1 MFKLFK
7 SAAKVV
13 GAEYIASK
21 VFDFVAKKT
30 WQKDSNQSKT
40 DKSEAIK
47 NIVKIYKDSKT
58 INHETLL
65 VIKDLEVK
73 YQSIIDMQAAE
84 NQELMQR
91 LNGLSKKIVF
101 LFLLCFGIQGFVFW
115 MFLNDFL
122 NYYVLTRVPFL

>member
-13 GAEYIASK
+13 GAEYVVGK
-21 VFDFVAKKT
+21 VFDLVAKKT
-30 WQKDSNQSKT
+30 STKGKNKSSKN
-40 DKSEAIK
+40 KAIK
-47 NIVKIYKDSKT
+47 NIIKIYKDSKT

-65 VIKDLEVK
+65 VIKDLEIK

-101 LFLLCFGIQGFVFW
+101 LFLVCFAIQGFAFW
-115 MFLNDFL
+115 IFLNDLL
-122 NYYVLTRVPFL
+122 NYHLLTRVPFL

>member
-13 GAEYIASK
+13 GAEYLASK
-21 VFDFVAKKT
+21 VLDFVAKKT
-30 WQKDSNQSKT
+30 WSKDSNQSNR

-65 VIKDLEVK
+65 VIKDLEIK
-73 YQSIIDMQAAE
+73 YQAIIDMQAAE
-84 NQELMQR
+84 NEKLMQC

-101 LFLLCFGIQGFVFW
+101 LFLVCFAIQGFAFW
-115 MFLNDFL
+115 IFLNDFL
-122 NYYVLTRVPFL
+122 NYHLLNRVPFL

>member
-7 SAAKVV
+7 SAAKVD
-13 GAEYIASK
+13 GAEYEVGK
-21 VFDFVAKKT
+21 VFDLVAKKT
-30 WQKDSNQSKT
+30 STKGKNKSSKN
-40 DKSEAIK
+40 KAIK
-47 NIVKIYKDSKT
+47 NIIKIYKDSKT

-65 VIKDLEVK
+65 VIKDLEIK

-101 LFLLCFGIQGFVFW
+101 LFLVCFAIQGFAFW
-115 MFLNDFL
+115 VFLNDFL
-122 NYYVLTRVPFL
+122 NYHLLTRVPFL

>member
-13 GAEYIASK
+13 GAEYVVGK
-21 VFDFVAKKT
+21 VFDLVAKKT
-30 WQKDSNQSKT
+30 STKGKNKSSKN
-40 DKSEAIK
+40 KAIK
-47 NIVKIYKDSKT
+47 NIIKIYKDSKT

-65 VIKDLEVK
+65 VIKDLEIK

-101 LFLLCFGIQGFVFW
+101 LFLVCFAIQGFAFW
-115 MFLNDFL
+115 VFLNDFL
-122 NYYVLTRVPFL
+122 NYHLLTRVPFL